1 MIKKN
6 KKEKNMNQLKLS
18 KKIVNHLIKA
28 NIDSIES
35 LKTMTSNDLLK
46 INGIGPKSLEEIKQA
61 LSLLTKP
68 DNITEGIFTKK
79 RYLKYEGRK
88 NYQQNKSIV
97 NKLNGRVVS
106 LDTYVHGIK
115 IDKRYCI
122 IKNN

>member
-1 MIKKN
+1 
-6 KKEKNMNQLKLS
+6 MNQLKLS

-79 RYLKYEGRK
+79 D
-88 NYQQNKSIV
+88 I
-97 NKLNGRVVS
+97 
-106 LDTYVHGIK
+106 
-115 IDKRYCI
+115 
-122 IKNN
+122 